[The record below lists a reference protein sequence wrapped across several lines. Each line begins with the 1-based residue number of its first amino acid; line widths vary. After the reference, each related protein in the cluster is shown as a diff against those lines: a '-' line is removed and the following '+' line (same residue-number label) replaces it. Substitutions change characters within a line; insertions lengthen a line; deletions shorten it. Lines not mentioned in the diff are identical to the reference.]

1 MRTQLTD
8 PPCSTRG
15 WGWWPPALSS
25 PSCLSAGAEP
35 QPHLRWS
42 DGRPSNDAG
51 SDWTGPHRTARARLR
66 GRARGRAPL
75 PPPPHAQTRLAPG
88 PAVRGLVRP
97 RDFLSSLPR
106 DLLSSLLTVHH
117 RHGRFQNPN
126 TVNGRKVKGSGR
138 VTPAHV
144 SSEDTAR
151 RPLAP
156 VECLGRRLGQP
167 RSGCRPVPQRPLGL
181 GLTVALFVARL

>member
-1 MRTQLTD
+1 MASRTVQSQ
-8 PPCSTRG
+8 PSVRRRRAPASPKMERR
-15 WGWWPPALSS
+15 PALERRGVG
-25 PSCLSAGAEP
+25 L
-35 QPHLRWS
+35 
-42 DGRPSNDAG
+42 D
-51 SDWTGPHRTARARLR
+51 RTAPDRTGSAARQ
-66 GRARGRAPL
+66 GAWKGP
-75 PPPPHAQTRLAPG
+75 PSPPPHAQTRLAPG
-88 PAVRGLVRP
+88 PAARGLVRP
-97 RDFLSSLPR
+97 RDLLSSLPR
-106 DLLSSLLTVHH
+106 DLLSSLLTVRH

-126 TVNGRKVKGSGR
+126 TINGRKVKGSGR